1 MAELILVRHGQA
13 SFGAANYDQ
22 LSDLGL
28 QQSKWLGEYFEAIN
42 AEFDLVLS
50 GSLIR
55 HQQTLEGIQTG
66 MGKRHQHQVF
76 EGLNEF
82 SFEAMIKS
90 YLAMYPEEQPQQN
103 APRKTYY
110 RLLKRTMK
118 KWMAGE
124 LEGDIPETWGEFE
137 HRVLDVFNWL
147 RQNQTGKKVLAISSG
162 GAISMAIATVLKAPK
177 ETVTELN
184 LQQKNTGYAHFY
196 FNKENFRLTGMNY
209 SPHLDSPERMQHL
222 TFS

>member
-22 LSDLGL
+22 LSDLGY
-28 QQSKWLGEYFEAIN
+28 QQSKWLGEYFAATN
-42 AEFDLVLS
+42 TEFDLVLS
-50 GSLIR
+50 GSLKR
-55 HQQTLEGIQTG
+55 HQQTLEAIQVG
-66 MGKRHQHQVF
+66 MAKVHQHQVV

-82 SFEAMIKS
+82 SFEPMIKA
-90 YLAMYPEEQPQQN
+90 YLAMYPEEQPEHN

-118 KWMAGE
+118 KWMADE
-124 LEGDIPETWGEFE
+124 LDGNIPETWAEFE
-137 HRVLDVFNWL
+137 NRVLESLAWIQ
-147 RQNQTGKKVLAISSG
+147 QNQKGKKVLAVSSG
-162 GAISMAIATVLKAPK
+162 GAISMAIAQVLKAPK
-177 ETVTELN
+177 ETVAELN

-196 FNKENFRLTGMNY
+196 FNGKNFRLTGMNY
-209 SPHLDSPERMQHL
+209 SPHLDSPERLQHL